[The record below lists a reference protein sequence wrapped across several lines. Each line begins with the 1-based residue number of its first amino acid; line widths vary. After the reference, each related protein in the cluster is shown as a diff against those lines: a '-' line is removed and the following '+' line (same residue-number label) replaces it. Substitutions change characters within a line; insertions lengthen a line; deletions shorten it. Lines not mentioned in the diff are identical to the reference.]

1 MAETVDRGEDSV
13 DPLTQVDKSAAAT
26 ETHDLGSPVVR
37 PNGLREKS
45 QADLEGKNQLS
56 AGEKHSTQ
64 DEILD
69 DEGNGRDNHE
79 EISNKQ
85 NPKEQDGKRAGTTD
99 DEDDPFAGLEDVSSM
114 DIYDLS
120 NYTFGKKNEE
130 TKSKAMKQ
138 LPKEHMTGALRNNYN
153 EKGMRRSVGAVIL
166 VHSHNFPHVLLLQR
180 SDGKGEYALPGGR
193 LRPGES
199 DEEGLQRKLSS
210 KLKPPSHG
218 DSQDDQEL
226 DIGEKRTIPLH
237 TLFTKAFPQTDNDPR
252 RVTPHCLTTND
263 G

>member
-1 MAETVDRGEDSV
+1 MAESVDREEENV
-13 DPLTQVDKSAAAT
+13 DPSTWVDKSADAA
-26 ETHDLGSPVVR
+26 ETNDRGSPVTR
-37 PNGLREKS
+37 PNGLDGKS
-45 QADLEGKNQLS
+45 QGTFEKTSQLNAEEEHIARADALKEGGDRNDQ
-56 AGEKHSTQ
+56 Q
-64 DEILD
+64 
-69 DEGNGRDNHE
+69 E
-79 EISNKQ
+79 ENLNKQ
-85 NPKEQDGKRAGTTD
+85 DSAEEDGKQAGAMD
-99 DEDDPFAGLEDVSSM
+99 DEDDPFAGFEDVSSM

-138 LPKEHMTGALRNNYN
+138 FSKEQMADALRKNYS

-166 VHSHNFPHVLLLQR
+166 VHSHNFPHILLLQR

-210 KLKPPSHG
+210 KLKPPLHG
-218 DSQDDQEL
+218 ESEDDQEL

-237 TLFTKAFPQTDNDPR
+237 TLLTKAFPLTNNNSR
-252 RVTPHCLTTND
+252 RALPHLLTTTD